1 MPHFYFFHHDRKF
14 VQSITRPDKNSDD
27 NAKYSTVQTESPNW
41 FQVWKSDT
49 SKYFRLF
56 WKQQHCS
63 GNNSEI
69 QKIVG
74 CRHFNNFNSTAK
86 MTWQVILV
94 LLENGEGEKGAN
106 KIYITFQNCK
116 FKT

>member
-1 MPHFYFFHHDRKF
+1 MPNIPLYKQKAQTGFRYER
-14 VQSITRPDKNSDD
+14 VIRLNTSD
-27 NAKYSTVQTESPNW
+27 
-41 FQVWKSDT
+41 
-49 SKYFRLF
+49 
-56 WKQQHCS
+56 CS
-63 GNNSEI
+63 GNNSTFSEI

-74 CRHFNNFNSTAK
+74 CHHFNNFNSTAK

-106 KIYITFQNCK
+106 KIYVTFQNCK